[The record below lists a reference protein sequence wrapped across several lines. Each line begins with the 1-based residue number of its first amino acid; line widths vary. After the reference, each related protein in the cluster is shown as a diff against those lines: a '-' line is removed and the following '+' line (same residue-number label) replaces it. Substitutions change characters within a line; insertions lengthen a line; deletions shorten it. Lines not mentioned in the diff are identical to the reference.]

1 MNKKKLL
8 ILAIIFALIG
18 CFIYFDLSHFLNLD
32 YFKSQQDA
40 FANFYQANPFYSAGI
55 FIAIYIIVTALS
67 FPGAAILTL
76 AGGAIFGLA
85 EGLVWVSFAS
95 TIGATIAFLVSRTL
109 LRDVVQKKF
118 ADSLKSI
125 NEGIK
130 KEGAFYLFGL
140 RLVPLF
146 PFFVINLVM
155 GLTPIKTRQFFF
167 VSQLGMLPG
176 TLVYVYAGTQLGQ
189 IDSLTGILSPGL
201 LFAFILLGI
210 FPLIAKKIMTK
221 LQARKVYTGFNKPKQ
236 FDTNMVVIGA
246 GSAGLVT
253 ALIASATKAKV
264 SLIERHK
271 MGGDCLNT
279 GCVPSKALIRSAKM
293 ANYYRRANEY
303 GLSTGGKPNQVEVDF
318 KAVMERI
325 QTVIQKIE
333 PHDSI
338 ERFTDLGVD
347 CITGDAEIIDPYRV
361 KVNNKIITTRNI
373 VISTGARPF
382 VPPIKGI
389 NETGYLTSDT
399 LWALRDK
406 PKSMLILGGG
416 PIGCEMAQ
424 SFQRLGIKVTQ
435 LDMLDRLLPRED
447 KDVSMNVQERF
458 IQEGI
463 DLRLNHTA
471 IEFIK
476 NGDQSILLCK
486 DENGQ
491 QQEIEFETLLLAV
504 GRKANVS
511 GFGLEALDIALNQNG
526 TIEVNDFLQTK
537 FPNIYACGDV
547 AGPYQFTHT
556 ASHQAWYTAVNGLFG
571 MFKKFKVDYRVIPW
585 ATFTDP
591 EVARVGLN
599 EQEAIEQSI
608 PYEVSRYD
616 IDDLDRAIADG
627 EAHGFIKVLTVPGKD
642 KILGATIVGHHAGEI
657 IVEYVTAMK
666 HGLGLN
672 KILGTIHI
680 YPTLTETNKFVAGN
694 WKRNNVPEKIMAL
707 LPRFHRWTRG
717 GDKPQNTDNQQL
729 ESTL

>member
-1 MNKKKLL
+1 MNNKKLL
-8 ILAIIFALIG
+8 LIAVIFALIG
-18 CFIYFDLSHFLNLD
+18 SFIFFDLSQFLSLD
-32 YFKSQQDA
+32 YFKSQQEAISQYYLD
-40 FANFYQANPFYSAGI
+40 NPYYSAGI
-55 FIAIYIIVTALS
+55 FIGIYIVATALS
-67 FPGAAILTL
+67 LPGAAVLTL
-76 AGGAIFGLA
+76 VGGAIFGLV
-85 EGLVWVSFAS
+85 EGTIWVSIAS
-95 TIGATIAFLVSRTL
+95 TVGATLAFLVSRIL
-109 LRDVVQKKF
+109 LRDFVQNKF
-118 ADSLKSI
+118 SDSLKSI
-125 NEGIK
+125 NKGIE

-155 GLTPIKTRQFFF
+155 GLTPIKTIQYFF

-176 TLVYVYAGTQLGQ
+176 TLVFVYAGTQLGQ
-189 IDSLTGILSPGL
+189 IDSLAGILSPGL
-201 LFAFILLGI
+201 IFAFVLLGI
-210 FPLIAKKIMTK
+210 FPILAKKLMES
-221 LQARKVYTGFNKPKQ
+221 LQARKVFAAYDKPKK

-253 ALIASATKAKV
+253 SLIASATKAKV
-264 SLIERHK
+264 SLIEKHK

-293 ANYYRRANEY
+293 ANYYRRADEF
-303 GLSTGGKPNQVEVDF
+303 GLSTENIEVNF

-325 QTVIQKIE
+325 QEIIKTIE

-338 ERFTDLGVD
+338 ERFTELGVD
-347 CITGDAEIIDPYRV
+347 CVTGSAEIIDPYRV
-361 KVNNKIITTRNI
+361 KVNDQIITTRNI

-389 NETGYLTSDT
+389 ENTGYLTSDT
-399 LWALRDK
+399 IWELREQ
-406 PKSMLILGGG
+406 PKNMLIIGGG

-424 SFQRLGIKVTQ
+424 SFQRLGIQVTQ
-435 LDMLDRLLPRED
+435 LDMAERLMPRED
-447 KDVSMNVQERF
+447 KDIAEEVQNRF
-458 IQEGI
+458 IKEGV
-463 DLRLNHTA
+463 DLRLSYKTV
-471 IEFIK
+471 EFIK
-476 NGDQSILLCK
+476 RDGNNVLLC
-486 DENGQ
+486 ENRLGEK
-491 QQEIEFETLLLAV
+491 QEIEFDVLLLAV
-504 GRKANVS
+504 GRKPNTE
-511 GFGLEALDIALNQNG
+511 GFGLDKLNITTNPNG
-526 TIEVNDFLQTK
+526 TIEVNDYLQTR

-599 EQEAIEQSI
+599 EQDAIAQGI
-608 PYEVSRYD
+608 DYEVSRYD

-642 KILGATIVGHHAGEI
+642 KILGATIVGHHSGDI

-666 HGLGLN
+666 YNLGLN

-694 WKRNNVPEKIMAL
+694 WKRAHVPEKIMAL
-707 LPRFHRWTRG
+707 LPKFHQWKRG
-717 GDKPQNTDNQQL
+717 A
-729 ESTL
+729 

>member
-1 MNKKKLL
+1 MNNKKLL
-8 ILAIIFALIG
+8 LLAVIFALIG
-18 CFIYFDLSHFLNLD
+18 SFIFFDLSQFLSLD
-32 YFKSQQDA
+32 YFKTQQASISQ
-40 FANFYQANPFYSAGI
+40 YTLENPYYSAGI
-55 FIAIYIIVTALS
+55 FIGIYIIATALS
-67 FPGAAILTL
+67 LPGAAVLTL
-76 AGGAIFGLA
+76 VGGAIFGLV
-85 EGLVWVSFAS
+85 EGTIWVSIAS
-95 TIGATIAFLVSRTL
+95 TIGATLAFLVSRTL
-109 LRDVVQKKF
+109 LRETIQTKF
-118 ADSLKSI
+118 SKYLKSI
-125 NEGIK
+125 NEGIE

-140 RLVPLF
+140 RLVPAF
-146 PFFVINLVM
+146 PFVVVNLVM
-155 GLTPIKTRQFFF
+155 GLTPIKTKQYFF

-189 IDSLTGILSPGL
+189 IESLAGILSPGL
-201 LFAFILLGI
+201 IFAFILLGTFPI
-210 FPLIAKKIMTK
+210 FAKRLMES
-221 LQARKVYTGFNKPKQ
+221 LQARKVFAAYDKPKK

-264 SLIERHK
+264 SLIEKHK

-293 ANYYRRANEY
+293 ASYYRRADEF
-303 GLSTGGKPNQVEVDF
+303 GLSTENIEVNF

-325 QTVIQKIE
+325 QEIIKTIE

-347 CITGDAEIIDPYRV
+347 CVTGSAEIIDPYRV
-361 KVNNKIITTRNI
+361 KVNDKIITTRNI

-389 NETGYLTSDT
+389 EETGYLTSDT
-399 LWALRDK
+399 IWELREQ
-406 PKSMLILGGG
+406 PKNMLIIGGG
-416 PIGCEMAQ
+416 PIGCEMTQ
-424 SFQRLGIKVTQ
+424 SFQRLGIQVTQ
-435 LDMLDRLLPRED
+435 LDMADRLMPRED
-447 KDVSMNVQERF
+447 QDIAEEVQNRF
-458 IQEGI
+458 IKEGV
-463 DLRLNHTA
+463 DLRLGYKTV
-471 IEFIK
+471 EFIK
-476 NGDQSILLCK
+476 RDDQNILLC
-486 DENGQ
+486 ENRLGEK
-491 QQEIEFETLLLAV
+491 QEIEFDVLLLAV
-504 GRKANVS
+504 GRKPNTE
-511 GFGLEALDIALNQNG
+511 GFGLDTLDITTNPNG
-526 TIEVNDFLQTK
+526 TIEVNDYLQTR
-537 FPNIYACGDV
+537 FPNIFACGDV

-599 EQEAIEQSI
+599 EQDALAQGID
-608 PYEVSRYD
+608 YEVSRYD

-642 KILGATIVGHHAGEI
+642 KILGATIVGHHSGDI

-666 HGLGLN
+666 YNLGLN

-694 WKRNNVPEKIMAL
+694 WKRAHVPEKIMAL
-707 LPRFHRWTRG
+707 LPKFHQWRRG
-717 GDKPQNTDNQQL
+717 
-729 ESTL
+729 S

>member
-1 MNKKKLL
+1 MDKKKLV
-8 ILAIIFALIG
+8 ILTVILALIG
-18 CFIYFDLSHFLNLD
+18 SFIYFDLSQYLSLD

-40 FANFYQANPFYSAGI
+40 FAHYYQENPFYSAGI
-55 FIAIYIIVTALS
+55 FIAIYITATALS
-67 FPGAAILTL
+67 FPGASILTL
-76 AGGAIFGLA
+76 VGGAIFGLV
-85 EGLVWVSFAS
+85 EGLIWVSFAS
-95 TIGATIAFLVSRTL
+95 TIGATLAFLVSRTL

-118 ADSLKSI
+118 SDSLKSI
-125 NEGIK
+125 NAGVE

-146 PFFVINLVM
+146 PFVVINLVM

-167 VSQLGMLPG
+167 ISQLGMLPG
-176 TLVYVYAGTQLGQ
+176 TFVYVYAGTQLGQ
-189 IDSLTGILSPGL
+189 IESLAGILSPGL
-201 LFAFILLGI
+201 IFAFVLLGV
-210 FPLIAKKIMTK
+210 FPILAKKMMAR
-221 LQARKVYTGFNKPKQ
+221 LQAKKVYAGVNKPKQ

-293 ANYYRRANEY
+293 ASYYQRANEY
-303 GLSTGGKPNQVEVDF
+303 GLSTGEESGKIDVDF

-325 QTVIQKIE
+325 QTIIQKIE

-338 ERFTDLGVD
+338 ERFTELGVD
-347 CITGDAEIIDPYRV
+347 CITGDAEIIDPFRV
-361 KVNNKIITTRNI
+361 KVNDQIITTRNI

-389 NETGYLTSDT
+389 EETDYLTSDT
-399 LWALRDK
+399 LWELREQ
-406 PKSMLILGGG
+406 PGRMLILGGG
-416 PIGCEMAQ
+416 PIGCEMTQ
-424 SFQRLGIKVTQ
+424 SFQRLGTQ
-435 LDMLDRLLPRED
+435 VIQVDRSDRLLPRED
-447 KDVSMNVQERF
+447 EDVSLNVQERF
-458 IQEGI
+458 LEEGV
-463 DLRLNHTA
+463 DLRLNHTP
-471 IEFIK
+471 IEFYK
-476 NGDQSILLCK
+476 KGTQQILVCEDK
-486 DENGQ
+486 DGQ
-491 QQEIEFETLLLAV
+491 HHEIEFDTFLLAV
-504 GRKANVS
+504 GRKANVT
-511 GFGLEALDIALNQNG
+511 GFGLETLNIPLNKNG
-526 TIEVNDFLQTK
+526 TIEVNDYLQTK
-537 FPNIYACGDV
+537 FPNIFACGDV

-599 EQEAIEQSI
+599 EQEAIEQGI

-616 IDDLDRAIADG
+616 IDDLDRAIAEG

-642 KILGATIVGHHAGEI
+642 KILGATIVGHHAGDI

-672 KILGTIHI
+672 KILSTIHI

-694 WKRNNVPEKIMAL
+694 WKRNHVPEGIMTL

-717 GDKPQNTDNQQL
+717 SKN
-729 ESTL
+729 

>member
-1 MNKKKLL
+1 MNKKKIL
-8 ILAIIFALIG
+8 ILAIIFVFLG
-18 CFIYFDLSHFLNLD
+18 CFIYFDLSQYLSLD
-32 YFKSQQDA
+32 YFKSQQSA
-40 FANFYQANPFYSAGI
+40 FENFYLEHPFYSAGI
-55 FIAIYIIVTALS
+55 FIAIYITATALS
-67 FPGAAILTL
+67 FPGASILTL
-76 AGGAIFGLA
+76 VAGAIFGLL
-85 EGLVWVSFAS
+85 EGLIWVSFAS

-125 NEGIK
+125 NKGIE

-155 GLTPIKTRQFFF
+155 GLTPIKTKQYFL

-176 TLVYVYAGTQLGQ
+176 TLVYVYAGTQIGQ
-189 IDSLTGILSPGL
+189 INSLAGILSPGL
-201 LFAFILLGI
+201 IFAFVLLGI
-210 FPLIAKKIMTK
+210 FPLVAKKVMAK
-221 LQARKVYTGFNKPKQ
+221 LQARKVYASFNKPKQ
-236 FDTNMVVIGA
+236 FETNMVVIGA

-279 GCVPSKALIRSAKM
+279 GCVPSKSLIRSAKM

-303 GLSTGGKPNQVEVDF
+303 GLSSEGEASQVKVDF
-318 KAVMERI
+318 QAVMERI
-325 QTVIQKIE
+325 QTIIQKIE

-361 KVNNKIITTRNI
+361 KVNNKVITTRNI

-389 NETGYLTSDT
+389 EDTNYLTSDT
-399 LWALRDK
+399 LWELRVQ
-406 PKSMLILGGG
+406 PKRMLIIGGG

-424 SFQRLGIKVTQ
+424 SFQRLGTQ
-435 LDMLDRLLPRED
+435 VIQVDRSSRLLPRED
-447 KDVSMNVQERF
+447 KEVSNHIQERF

-463 DLRLNHTA
+463 DLRLNFTPV
-471 IEFIK
+471 EFVK
-476 NGDQSILLCK
+476 DNGQHILIAH

-491 QQEIEFETLLLAV
+491 THEIIFDTLLLAV

-511 GFGLEALDIALNQNG
+511 GFGLETLDIALNQNG
-526 TIEVNDFLQTK
+526 TIEVNEFLQTK

-571 MFKKFKVDYRVIPW
+571 MFKLFKVDYRVIPW

-599 EQEAIEQSI
+599 EQDALAQGI

-616 IDDLDRAIADG
+616 IDDLDRAIADS

-672 KILGTIHI
+672 KILSTIHI

-694 WKRNNVPEKIMAL
+694 WKRNHVPEKIMAL

-717 GDKPQNTDNQQL
+717 GDKH
-729 ESTL
+729 

>member
-1 MNKKKLL
+1 MDNKKKLL
-8 ILAIIFALIG
+8 IGALIIFIG
-18 CFIYFDLSHFLNLD
+18 SFFYFDLAQFLSLD
-32 YFKSQQDA
+32 YFKSQQTSISQ
-40 FANFYQANPFYSAGI
+40 FYHDQPYTSAAI
-55 FIAIYIIVTALS
+55 FVAIYIAVTALS
-67 FPGAAILTL
+67 LPGAAVMTL
-76 AGGAIFGLA
+76 AGGAVFGLL
-85 EGLVWVSFAS
+85 EGTILVSLAS
-95 TIGATIAFLVSRTL
+95 TIGATLAFLVSRTL
-109 LRDVVQKKF
+109 LRESVQKKF

-125 NEGIK
+125 NAGVQ

-167 VSQLGMLPG
+167 ISQLGMLPG
-176 TLVYVYAGTQLGQ
+176 TLVFVYAGTQIGQ
-189 IDSLTGILSPGL
+189 IESLSGILSPGL
-201 LFAFILLGI
+201 LFAFVLLGL
-210 FPLIAKKIMTK
+210 FPFLAKKLMDG
-221 LQARKVYTGFNKPKQ
+221 LQAKKVFAGYDQPKK

-253 ALIASATKAKV
+253 SLIAAAVKAKV

-293 ANYYRRANEY
+293 ANYYRRADEY
-303 GLSTGGKPNQVEVDF
+303 GLSTENIEVNF
-318 KAVMERI
+318 EAVMERI
-325 QTVIQKIE
+325 QAIIKTIE

-347 CITGDAEIIDPYRV
+347 CITGDAEIIDPFRV
-361 KVNNKIITTRNI
+361 KVNNQIITTQNI

-389 NETGYLTSDT
+389 EDMAYLTSDT
-399 LWALRDK
+399 IWELREK
-406 PKSMLILGGG
+406 PQRMLIIGGG

-424 SFQRLGIKVTQ
+424 SFQRLGVQVIQ
-435 LDMLDRLLPRED
+435 LDRSARIMPRED
-447 KDVSMNVQERF
+447 EDVSIEVQTRF
-458 IQEGI
+458 IKEGI
-463 DLRLNHTA
+463 DLRLNYATQ
-471 IEFIK
+471 EFIK
-476 NGDQSILLCK
+476 EGEQKVLLCQ
-486 DENGQ
+486 DGDGQ
-491 QQEIEFETLLLAV
+491 DQRIEFDTLLLAV
-504 GRKANVS
+504 GRKPNVE
-511 GFGLEALDIALNQNG
+511 GFGLDKLTIPLNANG
-526 TIEVNDFLQTK
+526 TIEVNDYLQTRY
-537 FPNIYACGDV
+537 PNIYACGDV

-571 MFKKFKVDYRVIPW
+571 MFKKFKVDYSVIPW
-585 ATFTDP
+585 ATFSDP

-599 EQEAIEQSI
+599 EQEAKAQNI
-608 PYEVSRYD
+608 PYEVSRYG

-694 WKRNNVPEKIMAL
+694 WKKAHVPERIMAF
-707 LPRFHRWTRG
+707 LPKFHTWKRG
-717 GDKPQNTDNQQL
+717 A
-729 ESTL
+729 